1 MTHFLDEENKNA
13 KRFISAYN
21 RLDQGLRDIYSIK
34 RSLNY
39 ADMIKKVAT
48 VNTVVAKFQ
57 DELIDYGRLRNAIVH
72 GNSEEIIAEPN
83 YSVVEKLENIARL
96 INTPPKVIDSLR
108 LRKVYMVQ
116 GDATLKEVIYQMG
129 RMGYSII
136 PVYISGTLIGVINRK
151 MIVDTLAKFIR
162 EGRDVSIAM
171 DEPVSECTNIF
182 SETSNY
188 EVVPSNIT
196 IENLLYIFDQNRKL
210 SSVILTENGNYNEE
224 PKAVVVSADII
235 DLNKILDNY

>member
-1 MTHFLDEENKNA
+1 MMQYVEEQNKNA
-13 KRFISAYN
+13 KRFINAYN

-34 RSLNY
+34 RSLNFS
-39 ADMIKKVAT
+39 DMIRKVAT
-48 VNTVVAKFQ
+48 VNTVVQKFEE
-57 DELIDYGRLRNAIVH
+57 DLIDYGRLRNAIVH
-72 GNSEEIIAEPN
+72 GSSEEIIAEPN
-83 YSVVEKLENIARL
+83 SFVVEKLEKIARL

-108 LRKVYMVQ
+108 PRKVFCVQ
-116 GDATLKEVIYQMG
+116 GEATLKEVVFQMG
-129 RMGYSII
+129 KMGYSII

-151 MIVDTLAKFIR
+151 MIVDSIARFIR
-162 EGRDVSIAM
+162 EGRDVSMAM
-171 DEPVSECTNIF
+171 DEPISECTNIF
-182 SETSNY
+182 SETNHY
-188 EVVPSNIT
+188 ELVPENIT